1 MIIAIES
8 ASPDQSV
15 AVADSTGSV
24 LGDAAWTAERGQG
37 SELLP
42 RLLGLLEDHRARLD
56 DVSAVAVG
64 LGPGSFTGLR
74 VGLSLAKGLAV
85 GLTVPI
91 IGVPS
96 LETWLA
102 TRPDAVAALVR
113 AGAAEAWVRSRDGA
127 TPAPELVP
135 FSALAAARDAELV
148 ASSDLIIALGLTR
161 AVAPMGAAATLARQA
176 GARMARGE
184 VDDLAA
190 LEPVYLRPPRGLA
203 ETASAPVTW
212 L

>member
-15 AVADSTGSV
+15 AVADPTGSV
-24 LGDAAWTAERGQG
+24 VGDAAWTAERGQG

-42 RLLGLLEDHRARLD
+42 RLLGLLDDHSARLD
-56 DVSAVAVG
+56 EVTAVAVG

-74 VGLSLAKGLAV
+74 VGLALAKGLAA
-85 GLTVPI
+85 GLSVPI

-96 LETWLA
+96 LETWLTGHPA
-102 TRPDAVAALVR
+102 AVAALVR
-113 AGAAEAWVRSRDGA
+113 AGAAEAWVRSRERE
-127 TPAPELVP
+127 APELLP

-148 ASSDLIIALGLTR
+148 ASSELITALALTR
-161 AVAPMGAAATLARQA
+161 SVAPVGAAATLARLA
-176 GARMARGE
+176 GERMARGQ

-203 ETASAPVTW
+203 EATTATVTW